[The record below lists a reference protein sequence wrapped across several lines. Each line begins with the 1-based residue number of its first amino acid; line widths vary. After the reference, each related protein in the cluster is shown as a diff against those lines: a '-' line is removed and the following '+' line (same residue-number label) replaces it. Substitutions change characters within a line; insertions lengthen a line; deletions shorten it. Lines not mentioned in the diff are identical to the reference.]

1 MQTTSRVRNKTFA
14 FHVTEEERK
23 EIEARVLI
31 SGLSKTDY
39 FIKTFLEQDIQL
51 KAGKFH
57 SDRLSVEIGKLN
69 KNLSSLEVGNKEFMS
84 VLNETKA
91 LLNQLLP
98 FFKQK
103 NNGYSK
109 VSEEDF
115 SIVHEDTFTDVEI
128 Y

>member
-1 MQTTSRVRNKTFA
+1 MQTTSRIRNKTFA
-14 FHVTEEERK
+14 FHVTTEEGN

-51 KAGKFH
+51 KVGKFH
-57 SDRLSVEIGKLN
+57 SDRLSIEIGKIN
-69 KNLSSLEVGNKEFMS
+69 KTLSLINVEDNKLLG

-98 FFKQK
+98 FFEQVDK
-103 NNGYSK
+103 NTIDI
-109 VSEEDF
+109 SEKDFNTVNED
-115 SIVHEDTFTDVEI
+115 VFTDIEI

>member
-14 FHVTEEERK
+14 FHVTEEERN

-51 KAGKFH
+51 KVGKFH
-57 SDRLSVEIGKLN
+57 SDRLGVEIGKLN
-69 KNLSSLEVGNKEFMS
+69 KNLSSINVEDNELKS
-84 VLNETKA
+84 VINETRS

-98 FFKQK
+98 FFEQLDK
-103 NNGYSK
+103 NTLII
-109 VSEEDF
+109 SEKDF
-115 SIVHEDTFTDVEI
+115 STVNEDTFTDVEI

>member
-1 MQTTSRVRNKTFA
+1 MQTTSRIRNKTFA
-14 FHVTEEERK
+14 FHVTAEERN

-39 FIKTFLEQDIQL
+39 FIKIFLEQDIQL
-51 KAGKFH
+51 KVGKFY
-57 SDRLSVEIGKLN
+57 SNRLSIEIGKIN
-69 KNLSSLEVGNKEFMS
+69 KTLSLIDVEDNELLS

-98 FFKQK
+98 FFEQDDK
-103 NNGYSK
+103 NTTDI
-109 VSEEDF
+109 SEKDFNTVNED
-115 SIVHEDTFTDVEI
+115 VFTDIEI

>member
-14 FHVTEEERK
+14 FHVTEEERN

-51 KAGKFH
+51 KVGKFH
-57 SDRLSVEIGKLN
+57 SDRLGIEIEKLN
-69 KNLSSLEVGNKEFMS
+69 KNLSSINIEDNEFIS
-84 VLNETKA
+84 VINETKS

-98 FFKQK
+98 FFEQFDKTTSVINEK
-103 NNGYSK
+103 
-109 VSEEDF
+109 DF
-115 SIVHEDTFTDVEI
+115 STVNEDTFTDVEI